1 MTTTQQIW
9 AMSIFG
15 NQSDTHICKKH
26 LFTHHIR
33 SYMIIFRSWLWYV
46 MVKSWYLWAICG
58 LRSQKKQHGI
68 TMFWTFGPTPE
79 PWGQSIV
86 DTEKP
91 DDCWV
96 TRNWSQKPWCFFR
109 ICVWCLKNFWR
120 CLRKLEA
127 CELQKSCCWRYF
139 TWPSS
144 NSDGCY
150 PG

>member
-15 NQSDTHICKKH
+15 NQSDTYICKKH